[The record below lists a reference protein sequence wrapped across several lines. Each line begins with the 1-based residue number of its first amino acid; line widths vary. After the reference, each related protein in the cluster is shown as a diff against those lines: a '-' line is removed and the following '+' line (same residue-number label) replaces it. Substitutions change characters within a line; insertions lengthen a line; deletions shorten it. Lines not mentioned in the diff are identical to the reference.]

1 MPNWVMNKL
10 TFTGDENDIKELLN
24 SIQGPEDCFDF
35 NTIIPMPEELQVESG
50 SITKESVMAVIIRI
64 LESQELGYF
73 VNTKDIILQLST
85 LFHHKIEQTKE
96 KDPEILKNGLN
107 YISNLINYGHMTWY
121 DWCIEHWGTK
131 WNACGADL
139 VDDSTIIFRT
149 AWSAPHPVIEELAK
163 AFPSV
168 NITHEWADED
178 IGNNCGVHDYMD
190 GVRIGEVYADG
201 FENPVKFAC
210 LLWDYDYD
218 DYMNNNY

>member
-35 NTIIPMPEELQVESG
+35 NTIIPMPEDLQVESG
-50 SITKESVMAVIIRI
+50 SITKNSVMAVIIRI
-64 LESQELGYF
+64 LESKELGYF
-73 VNTKDIILQLST
+73 VDTRDIILQLSSR
-85 LFHHKIEQTKE
+85 FHSRITETSD
-96 KDPEILKNGLN
+96 KDPEVLKKGLN

-131 WNACGADL
+131 WNACGATM
-139 VDDSTIIFRT
+139 VDDHTIIFRT

-163 AFPSV
+163 AFQSV

-178 IGNNCGVHDYMD
+178 IGNNCGSRIYIN
-190 GVRIGEVYADG
+190 GEANAAVRFEGGEGGADAIL
-201 FENPVKFAC
+201 FAKK
-210 LLWDYDYD
+210 LWEYD
-218 DYMNNNY
+218 DEDN